1 MRRRRKR
8 RRGRLLLSSV
18 LLLLRIFSPG
28 RVYPLLFRRRRS
40 VCAPGKARL
49 DTSLSIG
56 GGPFQLSP
64 SPKYRCEQGQ
74 KGGAGEAE
82 E

>member
-1 MRRRRKR
+1 M
-8 RRGRLLLSSV
+8 
-18 LLLLRIFSPG
+18 
-28 RVYPLLFRRRRS
+28 
-40 VCAPGKARL
+40 CAPGKARL